1 MVARGMVEKGGG
13 GSIVNLASIAAK
25 VALAGFAA
33 YSPTKAAVESLTQ
46 VMALELGQH
55 KVGWS
60 VLCAWNWDNTRW
72 VGQYCVH
79 GTGTAQ
85 GGFCVHG
92 TGTAQGGLVGTVCME
107 LGQHKMGLSVLCTW
121 KWDSTRW
128 VCQYCVHGNGTAQ
141 GRMVSILRME
151 LGQHKVSFVCME
163 LGQHKVC
170 VCVCVFFFFFGGGG
184 GGVCVCVVCVW
195 NWSQHKVVLCARNW
209 NSTRCVCQYRVHGSG
224 TPQGGFCVHVTG
236 TPQDGFVSIVC
247 TELGQ
252 HNTQYCV
259 HGTKSLSLCMVRVL
273 YLL

>member
-1 MVARGMVEKGGG
+1 MVEKGGG

-92 TGTAQGGLVGTVCME
+92 TGTAQGGLVSTVCME
-107 LGQHKMGLSVLCTW
+107 LGQHKMSLSVLCTW

-141 GRMVSILRME
+141 GRLVSILRIE

-170 VCVCVFFFFFGGGG
+170 VCFFVF
-184 GGVCVCVVCVW
+184 VCVCMELV
-195 NWSQHKVVLCARNW
+195 
-209 NSTRCVCQYRVHGSG
+209 T
-224 TPQGGFCVHVTG
+224 TQGG
-236 TPQDGFVSIVC
+236 IVC
-247 TELGQ
+247 TELEQ
-252 HNTQYCV
+252 HKVCLSVSCAWKWDTTRWVLCAWNWDATRWVCQYCV
-259 HGTKSLSLCMVRVL
+259 HGTRTTQHTVLCAWN
-273 YLL
+273 

>member
-1 MVARGMVEKGGG
+1 MVEKGGG

-92 TGTAQGGLVGTVCME
+92 TGTAQGGLVSTVCME

-121 KWDSTRW
+121 KWDSTR
-128 VCQYCVHGNGTAQ
+128 
-141 GRMVSILRME
+141 
-151 LGQHKVSFVCME
+151 
-163 LGQHKVC
+163 
-170 VCVCVFFFFFGGGG
+170 
-184 GGVCVCVVCVW
+184 
-195 NWSQHKVVLCARNW
+195 
-209 NSTRCVCQYRVHGSG
+209 
-224 TPQGGFCVHVTG
+224 
-236 TPQDGFVSIVC
+236 
-247 TELGQ
+247 
-252 HNTQYCV
+252 
-259 HGTKSLSLCMVRVL
+259 
-273 YLL
+273 